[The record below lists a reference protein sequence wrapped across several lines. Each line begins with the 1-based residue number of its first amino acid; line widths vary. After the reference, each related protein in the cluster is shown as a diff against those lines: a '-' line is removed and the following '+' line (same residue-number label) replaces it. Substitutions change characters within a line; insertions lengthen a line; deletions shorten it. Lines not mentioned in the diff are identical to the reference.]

1 MRKGDARKK
10 RSKLTYILP
19 IFVLLLIGIGCLGL
33 SKNSNN
39 INKENDKIEEMATGY
54 MSEEIEKLKNEDDEN
69 LISTKYLVTDNVIK
83 RVKENTSIEEFKKAF
98 EREVKIYTDEMMNEE
113 VTEGIIKTGMTV
125 VDKEDTYIAVVDG
138 DVSKDGKVDQIDVSK
153 MVRQET
159 EEIGKVEASE
169 YGIEKVARKIVYGE
183 YELEKVKE
191 VEKPEIKV
199 VNGQQGENEWY
210 TTDVELEI
218 NQKEEQGKKTV
229 YKIKGTEEK
238 EETQIEEGQK
248 ITIDKDGIYKVI
260 AYTYGE
266 EGNRSRIT
274 YEIIKVN
281 KTGIEATINYS
292 TTESTT
298 DPVIATVTFNKEGI
312 KITNNEGK
320 NTYEFTENGEFT
332 FEYVD
337 EAGRIGS
344 ITAKVDWIKRKEVVG
359 QDGEWKYFVNSDNTI
374 QLTQYLGTKTEL
386 VVPANYDGY
395 VVYAVGNQNSK
406 ETPKQCYNIFGEDSQ
421 SNQTITKLT
430 IEDGIKE
437 IKTAAFI
444 GCKKITGDLVI
455 PDSVVNIGYAAF
467 VNCSGFNG
475 TLKLPLN
482 IEKIS
487 DYTFNNCTNLKG
499 NLIIPENVKEI
510 GALSFNRCSGF
521 SGTLVFPSSLKRI
534 GKTAFQYCSGFTGD
548 LVLPEG
554 IETVE
559 DYTFNRCSGFDGTLT
574 LPSTLKSIGKSSFQL
589 CSGLKG
595 NLIIPEGIETIE
607 DYTFYGCSGFNGIL
621 KLPSTLKR
629 IGRTAFQLCS
639 GFTGDLLIP
648 EGIETIEDYTFNKCS
663 GLDGTLTL
671 PSTLKSIGD
680 VAFQSCSGFKGD
692 LVIPESVETIGDFA
706 FNNCSGFDGNL
717 TLPSTLKVVGNSAFQ
732 NCSGLK
738 GNLIMPDKIESIGQ
752 FAFNNCSSLTGD
764 LIIPNSLTTISR
776 CAFQSC
782 IGLTGKLV
790 LPDTITSI
798 EGFAFYDDKFTGE
811 LVLPKNLESLGEA
824 AFGKNTNFSNSKI
837 VIPASLKKIGVDC
850 DFNGENL
857 GISTHDFY
865 NFGANVR
872 KFEAFEV
879 EEGNNNFVAIDGVLY
894 TKDRKRLISY
904 PRNKKDNTYEILEG
918 VVTLD
923 ELSFASNMI
932 VQTVIFPDS
941 LSFEART
948 QGIRF
953 QGTSV
958 LQSAFYNYS
967 ALENIEVK
975 DTNPNYKSN
984 DGVLYTKDMKN
995 LVYISS
1001 GRTKEVIIPDG
1012 VETINDNSIYWSQV
1026 ARSVSKMYIP
1036 ASVTNISDSA
1046 LKGVNNGFIKKI
1058 EISEDNPSFTL
1069 DSNGKLIRK

>member
-153 MVRQET
+153 MVREET

-248 ITIDKDGIYKVI
+248 VTIDKDGIYKVI

-320 NTYEFTENGEFT
+320 NTYEFTDNGEFT

-344 ITAKVDWIKRKEVVG
+344 ITAKVDWIKKKEVVG

-406 ETPKQCYNIFGEDSQ
+406 ENPKQCYNIFGEDSQ

-437 IKTAAFI
+437 IKTAAFR
-444 GCKKITGDLVI
+444 GCKKITGNLVI

-510 GALSFNRCSGF
+510 GDYAFNKCSGF
-521 SGTLVFPSSLKRI
+521 SGTLVFPSS
-534 GKTAFQYCSGFTGD
+534 
-548 LVLPEG
+548 
-554 IETVE
+554 
-559 DYTFNRCSGFDGTLT
+559 
-574 LPSTLKSIGKSSFQL
+574 
-589 CSGLKG
+589 
-595 NLIIPEGIETIE
+595 
-607 DYTFYGCSGFNGIL
+607 
-621 KLPSTLKR
+621 LKR

-639 GFTGDLLIP
+639 GFTGDLVIP

-663 GLDGTLTL
+663 GFDGTLTL
-671 PSTLKSIGD
+671 PSTLKSIGRT
-680 VAFQSCSGFKGD
+680 AFQLCSGLKGNLIIPEGIKTIEDYTFYGCSGF
-692 LVIPESVETIGDFA
+692 
-706 FNNCSGFDGNL
+706 NGNL
-717 TLPSTLKVVGNSAFQ
+717 TLPSTLIEIGNSSFQDCSQLIGNLVITDTVKTLGKTSFCGCSGFDGILKLPSNLKTIGDTAFY
-732 NCSGLK
+732 NCSKLTGQL
-738 GNLIMPDKIESIGQ
+738 NLPDKIESIGQ
-752 FAFNNCSSLTGD
+752 FAFNNCVSLTGD

-782 IGLTGKLV
+782 SGLTGNLV
-790 LPDTITSI
+790 LPDSITSI

-811 LVLPKNLESLGEA
+811 LVLPKNLENLGEA

>member
-1 MRKGDARKK
+1 MRKGDVRKK

-19 IFVLLLIGIGCLGL
+19 IFVLLLIGVGCIGL

-54 MSEEIEKLKNEDDEN
+54 MSEEMEKLKNEDDEN

-153 MVRQET
+153 MVREET

-266 EGNRSRIT
+266 EGNKSRIT

-344 ITAKVDWIKRKEVVG
+344 ITAKVDWIKKKEVVG

-395 VVYAVGNQNSK
+395 VVYALGQQGMRDSTPSAERINVLGTVGNA
-406 ETPKQCYNIFGEDSQ
+406 
-421 SNQTITKLT
+421 TITKLT

-437 IKTAAFI
+437 IKCSAFEKCTAIKGNLVIPNSVENIEAWAFNKCSSLDGTLQLSNSLKGIGKAAFQS
-444 GCKKITGDLVI
+444 CTGLKGNLVI
-455 PDSVVNIGYAAF
+455 PDKVEVIEEYAFNKCSGFIGSLVIPNNVKEIGQYAF
-467 VNCSGFNG
+467 SKCTGFNG
-475 TLKLPLN
+475 TL
-482 IEKIS
+482 S
-487 DYTFNNCTNLKG
+487 
-499 NLIIPENVKEI
+499 
-510 GALSFNRCSGF
+510 LSSN
-521 SGTLVFPSSLKRI
+521 
-534 GKTAFQYCSGFTGD
+534 
-548 LVLPEG
+548 
-554 IETVE
+554 
-559 DYTFNRCSGFDGTLT
+559 
-574 LPSTLKSIGKSSFQL
+574 
-589 CSGLKG
+589 
-595 NLIIPEGIETIE
+595 
-607 DYTFYGCSGFNGIL
+607 
-621 KLPSTLKR
+621 
-629 IGRTAFQLCS
+629 
-639 GFTGDLLIP
+639 
-648 EGIETIEDYTFNKCS
+648 
-663 GLDGTLTL
+663 
-671 PSTLKSIGD
+671 LKSIGD
-680 VAFQSCSGFKGD
+680 VAFQYCSGFKGD
-692 LVIPESVETIGDFA
+692 LVIPDSVENIGQYA
-706 FNNCSGFDGNL
+706 FNNCKGFSGLKLSSNLVSIGRTAFQSCTGLKGNLIIPDGIKNIENNTFFGCTGLNGNLVIPEGIEKIGDYAFYKCSGLNGTL
-717 TLPSTLKVVGNSAFQ
+717 TLPSTLKVIGSFAFRD
-732 NCSGLK
+732 CSNLK
-738 GNLIMPDKIESIGQ
+738 GNLNLPDGLKTIASGAFYQCTSLTGNIIIPEGVEEIGEHTFNTCSSFDGILSLPSTLKSIGGTAFQ
-752 FAFNNCSSLTGD
+752 DCSKLRGELILPEGLEYIGDFAFNKCTSFEN
-764 LIIPNSLTTISR
+764 TTI
-776 CAFQSC
+776 
-782 IGLTGKLV
+782 K
-790 LPDTITSI
+790 
-798 EGFAFYDDKFTGE
+798 
-811 LVLPKNLESLGEA
+811 
-824 AFGKNTNFSNSKI
+824 
-837 VIPASLKKIGVDC
+837 IPASLKKMGEDYDLNGNNVGIGSH
-850 DFNGENL
+850 F
-857 GISTHDFY
+857 FY

-879 EEGNNNFVAIDGVLY
+879 ENGNENFVAIDGVLY
-894 TKDRKRLISY
+894 TKDLKRLVCY
-904 PRNKKDNTYEILEG
+904 PRNKKDTTYEIQEG
-918 VVTLD
+918 VELLD
-923 ELSFASNMI
+923 QMSIASNMTL
-932 VQTVIFPDS
+932 QTLVIPDS
-941 LSFEART
+941 LIIERKTYPGFTWENDQPLIFS
-948 QGIRF
+948 
-953 QGTSV
+953 
-958 LQSAFYNYS
+958 LYNYN
-967 ALENIEVK
+967 AIQNIETK
-975 DTNPNYKSN
+975 ETNPNYKSV
-984 DGVLYTKDMKN
+984 DGVLYTKDLKE

-1012 VETINDNSIYWSQV
+1012 VETIRERSIYWSQV
-1026 ARSVSKMYIP
+1026 ARNVSKIYIP
-1036 ASVTNISDSA
+1036 SSVVNISDNA
-1046 LKGVNNGFIKKI
+1046 LSSINNGFIKKI

-1069 DSNGKLIRK
+1069 DGNGKLIRK

>member
-1 MRKGDARKK
+1 MRKGNVRKK

-19 IFVLLLIGIGCLGL
+19 IFVLLLIGVGCIGL
-33 SKNSNN
+33 SKSSNN

-83 RVKENTSIEEFKKAF
+83 RVKENTSIEEFKKSF
-98 EREVKIYTDEMMNEE
+98 EREVKVYTDEAMDEE
-113 VTEGIIKTGMTV
+113 ITDGIIKTGMTV
-125 VDKEDTYIAVVDG
+125 ADKEDTYIAVVDG
-138 DVSKDGKVDQIDVSK
+138 DVSKDGKVDQIDISK
-153 MVRQET
+153 MIRQET
-159 EEIGKVEASE
+159 DEIGKVEASE

-266 EGNRSRIT
+266 EGNKSRIT

-344 ITAKVDWIKRKEVVG
+344 ITAKVDWIKKKEVVG

-437 IKTAAFI
+437 IKTAAFR

-487 DYTFNNCTNLKG
+487 DYTFEHCTNLKG

-510 GALSFNRCSGF
+510 GNGAFNKCSGF
-521 SGTLVFPSSLKRI
+521 V
-534 GKTAFQYCSGFTGD
+534 
-548 LVLPEG
+548 
-554 IETVE
+554 
-559 DYTFNRCSGFDGTLT
+559 GTLT
-574 LPSTLKSIGKSSFQL
+574 LPSTLKSIGNGAFQLCSGFTGDLVIPEGVETIGTHAFNKCSGFNGELILPSTLKSIGKIAFQL

-595 NLIIPEGIETIE
+595 NLIIPEGIESINEDTFNGCSGFNGKLTLPSTLKNIGNTAFQRCSNLVGDLIIPDSVEVIDGWAFFECSGFNGKLKLSSSLKSIGRAAFYDCSGLGGNLEFSSNLKEIGRSCFYKCGKLEGDLIIPEGVEIIE
-607 DYTFYGCSGFNGIL
+607 DYTFSMCTNLDGIL
-621 KLPSTLKR
+621 KLPSTLKS
-629 IGRTAFQLCS
+629 IGIAAFQNCS
-639 GFTGDLLIP
+639 KLRGELILP
-648 EGIETIEDYTFNKCS
+648 EGLEY
-663 GLDGTLTL
+663 
-671 PSTLKSIGD
+671 
-680 VAFQSCSGFKGD
+680 
-692 LVIPESVETIGDFA
+692 IGDFA
-706 FNNCSGFDGNL
+706 FNKCTSFEN
-717 TLPSTLKVVGNSAFQ
+717 
-732 NCSGLK
+732 
-738 GNLIMPDKIESIGQ
+738 
-752 FAFNNCSSLTGD
+752 
-764 LIIPNSLTTISR
+764 TTI
-776 CAFQSC
+776 
-782 IGLTGKLV
+782 K
-790 LPDTITSI
+790 
-798 EGFAFYDDKFTGE
+798 
-811 LVLPKNLESLGEA
+811 
-824 AFGKNTNFSNSKI
+824 
-837 VIPASLKKIGVDC
+837 IPASLKKMGEDYDLNGNNVGIGSH
-850 DFNGENL
+850 F
-857 GISTHDFY
+857 FY

-879 EEGNNNFVAIDGVLY
+879 EEGNNNFVAKDGVLY
-894 TKDRKRLISY
+894 TKDLKRLVCY
-904 PRNKKDNTYEILEG
+904 PRNKKDTTYEIQEG
-918 VVTLD
+918 VMLLD
-923 ELSFASNMI
+923 QMSIASNMTL
-932 VQTVIFPDS
+932 QTLVIPDS
-941 LSFEART
+941 LIIERKTYPGFTWENDQPLIFS
-948 QGIRF
+948 
-953 QGTSV
+953 
-958 LQSAFYNYS
+958 LYNYN
-967 ALENIEVK
+967 AIQNIETK
-975 DTNPNYKSN
+975 ETNPNYKSV
-984 DGVLYTKDMKN
+984 DGVLYTKDLKE

-1012 VETINDNSIYWSQV
+1012 VETIRERSIYWSQV
-1026 ARSVSKMYIP
+1026 ARNVSKIYIP
-1036 ASVTNISDSA
+1036 SSVVNISDNA
-1046 LKGVNNGFIKKI
+1046 LSSINNGFIKKI
-1058 EISEDNPSFTL
+1058 EVSEDNPSFTL

>member
-1 MRKGDARKK
+1 MRKGDVRKK

-19 IFVLLLIGIGCLGL
+19 IFILLLIGVGCIGL

-344 ITAKVDWIKRKEVVG
+344 ITAKVDWIKKKEVVG

-437 IKTAAFI
+437 IKTAAFR

-487 DYTFNNCTNLKG
+487 DYTFEHCTNLKG

-510 GALSFNRCSGF
+510 GNGAFNKCSGF
-521 SGTLVFPSSLKRI
+521 V
-534 GKTAFQYCSGFTGD
+534 
-548 LVLPEG
+548 
-554 IETVE
+554 
-559 DYTFNRCSGFDGTLT
+559 GTLT
-574 LPSTLKSIGKSSFQL
+574 LPSTLKSIGNGAFQLCSGFTGDLVIPEGVETIGTHAFNKCSGFNGELILPSTLKSIGKIAFQL

-595 NLIIPEGIETIE
+595 NLIIPEGIESINEDTFNGCSGFNGKLTLPSTLKNIGNTAFQRCSNLVGDLIVPDSVEVIDGWAFFECSGFNGKLKLSSSLKSIGRAAFYDCSGLGGNLEFSSNLKEIGRSCFYKCGKLEGDLIIPEGVEIIE
-607 DYTFYGCSGFNGIL
+607 DYTFSMCTNLDGIL
-621 KLPSTLKR
+621 KLPSTLKS
-629 IGRTAFQLCS
+629 IGIAAFQNCS
-639 GFTGDLLIP
+639 KLRGELILP
-648 EGIETIEDYTFNKCS
+648 EGLEY
-663 GLDGTLTL
+663 
-671 PSTLKSIGD
+671 
-680 VAFQSCSGFKGD
+680 
-692 LVIPESVETIGDFA
+692 IGDFA
-706 FNNCSGFDGNL
+706 FNKCTSFEN
-717 TLPSTLKVVGNSAFQ
+717 
-732 NCSGLK
+732 
-738 GNLIMPDKIESIGQ
+738 
-752 FAFNNCSSLTGD
+752 
-764 LIIPNSLTTISR
+764 TTI
-776 CAFQSC
+776 
-782 IGLTGKLV
+782 K
-790 LPDTITSI
+790 
-798 EGFAFYDDKFTGE
+798 
-811 LVLPKNLESLGEA
+811 
-824 AFGKNTNFSNSKI
+824 
-837 VIPASLKKIGVDC
+837 IPASLKKMGEDYDLNGNNVGIGSH
-850 DFNGENL
+850 F
-857 GISTHDFY
+857 FY

-879 EEGNNNFVAIDGVLY
+879 EEGNNNFVAKDGVLY
-894 TKDRKRLISY
+894 TKDLKRLVCY
-904 PRNKKDNTYEILEG
+904 PRNKKDTTYEIQEG
-918 VVTLD
+918 VMLLD
-923 ELSFASNMI
+923 QMSIASNMTL
-932 VQTVIFPDS
+932 QTLVIPDS
-941 LSFEART
+941 LIIERKTYPGFTWENDQPLIFS
-948 QGIRF
+948 
-953 QGTSV
+953 
-958 LQSAFYNYS
+958 LYNYN
-967 ALENIEVK
+967 AIQNIETK
-975 DTNPNYKSN
+975 ETNPNYKSV
-984 DGVLYTKDMKN
+984 DGVLYTKDLKE

-1012 VETINDNSIYWSQV
+1012 VETIRERSIYWSQV
-1026 ARSVSKMYIP
+1026 ARNVSKIYIP
-1036 ASVTNISDSA
+1036 SSVVNISDNA
-1046 LKGVNNGFIKKI
+1046 LSSINNGFIKKL

>member
-1 MRKGDARKK
+1 MRK

-33 SKNSNN
+33 SKSGNK

-83 RVKENTSIEEFKKAF
+83 RVKENTNIEEFKKSF
-98 EREVKIYTDEMMNEE
+98 EREVKVYTDEAMDEE
-113 VTEGIIKTGMTV
+113 ITEGIIKTGMTV

-153 MVRQET
+153 MVRKET

-191 VEKPEIKV
+191 VEKPEIKI

-248 ITIDKDGIYKVI
+248 ITIDKDGIYKVV

-266 EGNRSRIT
+266 EENKSRIT

-344 ITAKVDWIKRKEVVG
+344 ITAKVDWIKKKEVVG

-395 VVYAVGNQNSK
+395 VVYAVGVQDIKADAPSA
-406 ETPKQCYNIFGEDSQ
+406 QRYNVLGEKTL
-421 SNQTITKLT
+421 SNNTITKLT
-430 IEDGIKE
+430 IEKGIKE
-437 IKTAAFI
+437 IKACAFSQ
-444 GCKKITGDLVI
+444 CTGIRGSLVI
-455 PDSVVNIGYAAF
+455 PEGVTKIGMGAF
-467 VNCSGFNG
+467 NKCSGFN
-475 TLKLPLN
+475 
-482 IEKIS
+482 
-487 DYTFNNCTNLKG
+487 
-499 NLIIPENVKEI
+499 
-510 GALSFNRCSGF
+510 
-521 SGTLVFPSSLKRI
+521 
-534 GKTAFQYCSGFTGD
+534 
-548 LVLPEG
+548 
-554 IETVE
+554 
-559 DYTFNRCSGFDGTLT
+559 GTLT
-574 LPSTLKSIGKSSFQL
+574 LPSTLKSIG
-589 CSGLKG
+589 
-595 NLIIPEGIETIE
+595 
-607 DYTFYGCSGFNGIL
+607 NG
-621 KLPSTLKR
+621 
-629 IGRTAFQLCS
+629 AFQLCS
-639 GFTGDLLIP
+639 GFTGDLVIP
-648 EGIETIEDYTFNKCS
+648 EEIEELGTFVFSKCS
-663 GLDGTLTL
+663 GFNGTLTL
-671 PSTLKSIGD
+671 PKNIKSIGKA
-680 VAFQSCSGFKGD
+680 AFQSCSSLVGNIVMPENVEEIGMNAFFHCSNLNGTITFSPKLKHIGISAFEGCSKLKGGI
-692 LVIPESVETIGDFA
+692 LLPESLESIDKLAFNGCSSLDGTITLPKGLKTIGE
-706 FNNCSGFDGNL
+706 
-717 TLPSTLKVVGNSAFQ
+717 VAFQ
-732 NCSGLK
+732 NCSKLTGTL
-738 GNLIMPDKIESIGQ
+738 NLPDTIETIGQ

-764 LIIPNSLTTISR
+764 LVIPNSITTISR
-776 CAFQSC
+776 ASFQSC
-782 IGLTGKLV
+782 KGLTGKLV
-790 LPDTITSI
+790 LPDSITSI
-798 EGFAFYDDKFTGE
+798 EGWAFYDDKFTGE

-865 NFGANVR
+865 NFGAKAG

-879 EEGNNNFVAIDGVLY
+879 EEENENFVAVDGVLY
-894 TKDRKRLISY
+894 SKDKKRMLLY
-904 PRNKKDNTYEILEG
+904 PRNKKGDTYEILEG
-918 VVTLD
+918 VVTID
-923 ELSFASNMI
+923 ELSFASNMNLENLI
-932 VQTVIFPDS
+932 VPDS
-941 LSFEART
+941 LTLEPRK
-948 QGIRF
+948 QGIR
-953 QGTSV
+953 SKNVCV
-958 LQSAFYNYS
+958 LTS
-967 ALENIEVK
+967 ALYSYTSIKNIIIK
-975 DTNPNYKSN
+975 DSNLNYTSI
-984 DGVLYTKDMKN
+984 DGVVYTKDLKE
-995 LVYISS
+995 LVYVAA
-1001 GRTKEVIIPDG
+1001 GRTNEVIIPDG
-1012 VETINDNSIYWSQV
+1012 VETIRSYSTFSSQV
-1026 ARSVSKMYIP
+1026 GRKVSKMYIP
-1036 ASVTNISDSA
+1036 NSVINIADIEIE
-1046 LKGVNNGFIKKI
+1046 LLNNGFIRKI
-1058 EISEDNPSFTL
+1058 EVAEDNPAFTL
-1069 DSNGKLIRK
+1069 DSNGKIVRK

>member
-1 MRKGDARKK
+1 MRKGDVRKK

-19 IFVLLLIGIGCLGL
+19 IFVLLLIGVGCLGI

-98 EREVKIYTDEMMNEE
+98 EREVKIYTDEAMDEE

-248 ITIDKDGIYKVI
+248 VTIDKDGIYKVI

-312 KITNNEGK
+312 NITNNEGK

-344 ITAKVDWIKRKEVVG
+344 ITAKVDWIKKKEIVG

-395 VVYAVGNQNSK
+395 EVYAVGAQGLEESTPSAKRINVLGTSENS
-406 ETPKQCYNIFGEDSQ
+406 
-421 SNQTITKLT
+421 TITKLT

-437 IKTAAFI
+437 IKCSAFEK
-444 GCKKITGDLVI
+444 CTGIKGNLVI
-455 PDSVVNIGYAAF
+455 PDSVE
-467 VNCSGFNG
+467 
-475 TLKLPLN
+475 N
-482 IEKIS
+482 IEALA
-487 DYTFNNCTNLKG
+487 FNKCN
-499 NLIIPENVKEI
+499 
-510 GALSFNRCSGF
+510 
-521 SGTLVFPSSLKRI
+521 
-534 GKTAFQYCSGFTGD
+534 
-548 LVLPEG
+548 
-554 IETVE
+554 
-559 DYTFNRCSGFDGTLT
+559 GFDGTLT
-574 LPSTLKSIGKSSFQL
+574 LSSSLKSIG
-589 CSGLKG
+589 SG
-595 NLIIPEGIETIE
+595 
-607 DYTFYGCSGFNGIL
+607 
-621 KLPSTLKR
+621 
-629 IGRTAFQLCS
+629 AFQLCS
-639 GFTGDLLIP
+639 GFTGNILIP
-648 EGIETIEDYTFNKCS
+648 EGVETLGTHVFNKCT
-663 GLDGTLTL
+663 GFNGTITL
-671 PSTLKSIGD
+671 PSTLKEIGRNS
-680 VAFQSCSGFKGD
+680 FYNCNKLTGN
-692 LVIPESVETIGDFA
+692 LVIPEGIEIINPNTF
-706 FNNCSGFDGNL
+706 CSCSSLNGTL
-717 TLPSTLKVVGNSAFQ
+717 TLPSTLKVVGSAAFQGCSNLVGDLTIPDSVEVIDGWAFFECGGFNGKLKLSSSLKSIGRAAFYNCSGLGGNLEFSPNLKEIGRSCFYKCGKLEGDLIIPEGVEIIEDYTFSMCTNLDGILKLPSTLKSIGIAAFQ
-732 NCSGLK
+732 NCSKLRGELILPEGL
-738 GNLIMPDKIESIGQ
+738 EYIGD
-752 FAFNNCSSLTGD
+752 FAFNKCTSFEN
-764 LIIPNSLTTISR
+764 TTI
-776 CAFQSC
+776 
-782 IGLTGKLV
+782 K
-790 LPDTITSI
+790 
-798 EGFAFYDDKFTGE
+798 
-811 LVLPKNLESLGEA
+811 
-824 AFGKNTNFSNSKI
+824 
-837 VIPASLKKIGVDC
+837 IPASLKKMGEDYDLNGNNVGIGSH
-850 DFNGENL
+850 F
-857 GISTHDFY
+857 FY

-879 EEGNNNFVAIDGVLY
+879 EEGNNNFVAKDGVLY
-894 TKDRKRLISY
+894 TKDLKRLVCY
-904 PRNKKDNTYEILEG
+904 PRNKKDTTYEIQEG
-918 VVTLD
+918 VMLLD
-923 ELSFASNMI
+923 QMSIASNMTL
-932 VQTVIFPDS
+932 QTLVIPDS
-941 LSFEART
+941 LIIERKTYPGFTWENDQPLIFS
-948 QGIRF
+948 
-953 QGTSV
+953 
-958 LQSAFYNYS
+958 LYNYN
-967 ALENIEVK
+967 AIQNIETK
-975 DTNPNYKSN
+975 ETNPNYKSV
-984 DGVLYTKDMKN
+984 DGVLYTKDLKE

-1012 VETINDNSIYWSQV
+1012 VETIRERSIYWSQV
-1026 ARSVSKMYIP
+1026 ARNVSKIYIP
-1036 ASVTNISDSA
+1036 SSVVNISDNA
-1046 LKGVNNGFIKKI
+1046 LSSINNGFIKKI

-1069 DSNGKLIRK
+1069 DGNGKLIRK

>member
-1 MRKGDARKK
+1 LRKGDVRKK

-19 IFVLLLIGIGCLGL
+19 IFVLLLIGIGCIGL

-69 LISTKYLVTDNVIK
+69 LISTKYLVTDNVIR

-98 EREVKIYTDEMMNEE
+98 EREIKIYTDEMMNEE

-153 MVRQET
+153 MVREET

-169 YGIEKVARKIVYGE
+169 YGIEKVARKIVYGK

-344 ITAKVDWIKRKEVVG
+344 ITAKVDWIKKKEVVG

-395 VVYAVGNQNSK
+395 EVYAVGVQGLEES
-406 ETPKQCYNIFGEDSQ
+406 TPSAERINVLGTSE
-421 SNQTITKLT
+421 NATITKLT
-430 IEDGIKE
+430 IEEGIKE
-437 IKTAAFI
+437 IKCSAFEK
-444 GCKKITGDLVI
+444 CTGIKGNLVI
-455 PDSVVNIGYAAF
+455 PDSVETIEGYAF
-467 VNCSGFNG
+467 NSCSGFN
-475 TLKLPLN
+475 
-482 IEKIS
+482 
-487 DYTFNNCTNLKG
+487 
-499 NLIIPENVKEI
+499 
-510 GALSFNRCSGF
+510 
-521 SGTLVFPSSLKRI
+521 
-534 GKTAFQYCSGFTGD
+534 
-548 LVLPEG
+548 
-554 IETVE
+554 
-559 DYTFNRCSGFDGTLT
+559 GTLT
-574 LPSTLKSIGKSSFQL
+574 LPSTLKSIE
-589 CSGLKG
+589 
-595 NLIIPEGIETIE
+595 N
-607 DYTFYGCSGFNGIL
+607 
-621 KLPSTLKR
+621 R
-629 IGRTAFQLCS
+629 AFQLCS
-639 GFTGDLLIP
+639 GFKDDLVIP
-648 EGIETIEDYTFNKCS
+648 EGIKSIGDGAFNKCT
-663 GLDGTLTL
+663 GFNGTLTL
-671 PSTLKSIGD
+671 PSTLKSISNG
-680 VAFQSCSGFKGD
+680 AFQYCSGLTGD
-692 LVIPESVETIGDFA
+692 ILIPEGVETLGTHVFNKCTGFNGTITLPSTLKEIGRNSFYNCNKLTGNLVIPEGIEIINPNTFRG
-706 FNNCSGFDGNL
+706 CSSLNGTL
-717 TLPSTLKVVGNSAFQ
+717 TLPSTLKEISNFAFYGCK
-732 NCSGLK
+732 NLK
-738 GNLIMPDKIESIGQ
+738 GDINIPDNVISIGDQAFYNCTGFDGYIRLSNKLESIGGWT
-752 FAFNNCSSLTGD
+752 FGNCSKLVGD
-764 LIIPNSLTTISR
+764 LIIPDSVTNILDSTFRNCSSLNGKLVISNNITKLEEGVFSGCSNLVGELVIPAGVKTIGKA
-776 CAFQSC
+776 AFQQC
-782 IGLTGKLV
+782 EKLNGKLV
-790 LPDTITSI
+790 LP
-798 EGFAFYDDKFTGE
+798 EGLEYIGDFAFNKCTSFE
-811 LVLPKNLESLGEA
+811 
-824 AFGKNTNFSNSKI
+824 NTTIK
-837 VIPASLKKIGVDC
+837 IPASLKKMGEDYDLNGNNVGIGSH
-850 DFNGENL
+850 F
-857 GISTHDFY
+857 FY

-894 TKDRKRLISY
+894 TKDLKRLVCY
-904 PRNKKDNTYEILEG
+904 PRNKKDKTYEIQEG
-918 VVTLD
+918 VELLD
-923 ELSFASNMI
+923 QMSIASNMTLSTLI
-932 VQTVIFPDS
+932 LPDS
-941 LSFEART
+941 LIIKEQTYPQFTWENDHLLDYS
-948 QGIRF
+948 
-953 QGTSV
+953 
-958 LQSAFYNYS
+958 LYNYN
-967 ALENIEVK
+967 AIENIEVK

-1069 DSNGKLIRK
+1069 GSNGKLIRK